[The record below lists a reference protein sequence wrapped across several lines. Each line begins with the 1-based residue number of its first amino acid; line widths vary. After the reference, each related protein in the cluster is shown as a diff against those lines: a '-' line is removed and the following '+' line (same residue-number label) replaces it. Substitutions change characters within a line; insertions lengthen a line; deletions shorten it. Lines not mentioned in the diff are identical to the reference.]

1 MEGIDSGGK
10 ADWQEFRRSVK
21 IGFSRGEGSRG
32 EEALLWGSQ
41 NEGDV
46 QEGLRSEADLGEGNR
61 GPDLPSVVGLLAEGF
76 NASQARAVEGDSGFF
91 EEGRPPSAIG
101 SEIEFEIG
109 RAVGRGQKELGDIVF
124 PKFRLKFPRLSL
136 RMDGGGI
143 AIAGEKVKVGGIESA

>member
-91 EEGRPPSAIG
+91 EECRPPSAIG